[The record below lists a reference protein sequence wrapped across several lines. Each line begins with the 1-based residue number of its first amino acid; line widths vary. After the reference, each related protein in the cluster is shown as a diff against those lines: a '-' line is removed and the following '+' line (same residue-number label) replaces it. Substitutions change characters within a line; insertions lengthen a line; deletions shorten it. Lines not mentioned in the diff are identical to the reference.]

1 MFLEKATENTLII
14 YQNIM
19 SLVLTRTGPV
29 IELYDMPESREV
41 PNFTGADANQ
51 WDYFL
56 KIRTD
61 VLKALEEARNE
72 KIIGKPLEARI
83 VIVPK
88 DEETKTVLE
97 HTPNI
102 HQLFIVSEAEIA
114 DEYSGTK
121 SYQYVDVF
129 VEKHPGEK
137 CDRCWMHADSVGQF
151 EDHPTLCE
159 RCHDVVVN
167 HYQG

>member
-1 MFLEKATENTLII
+1 E
-14 YQNIM
+14 
-19 SLVLTRTGPV
+19 
-29 IELYDMPESREV
+29 
-41 PNFTGADANQ
+41 DANQ

-97 HTPNI
+97 NTPNI
-102 HQLFIVSEAEIA
+102 HQLFIVSEAVIA
-114 DEYSGTK
+114 EEHEGTK
-121 SYQYVDVF
+121 SYQCVDVF